1 MATTNLQTP
10 AITDGIRQV
19 AVETAE
25 RVVREALGLGT
36 KYISVN
42 DDNPVLL
49 IDEYFYATGVGR
61 QKGLKHLV
69 KEGYIKRVDNPEL
82 LKAMGFT
89 SGCSNGIYVPTD
101 KTENVCKVAAQIDT
115 ASPQGRNTHKLLIT
129 VPDGMDFLSSKVFTP
144 DVRISLYVEQWGQ
157 SQTAQQIQQIANAAQ

>member
-1 MATTNLQTP
+1 MATTNLQTA

-49 IDEYFYATGVGR
+49 IDEYFYAMGVGR
-61 QKGLKHLV
+61 NLGLKKLLADGYV
-69 KEGYIKRVDNPEL
+69 EPVEGAGLKALGLKRGDKRV
-82 LKAMGFT
+82 F
-89 SGCSNGIYVPTD
+89 VPTE
-101 KTENVCKVAAQIDT
+101 KGEEFLTCAAHLD
-115 ASPQGRNTHKLLIT
+115 ASGAQGRNTTKLLVK
-129 VPDGMDFLSSKVFTP
+129 VPEGMDYLSAKVFTP
-144 DVRISLYVEQWGQ
+144 EVRLELYREAWGV
-157 SQTAQQIQQIANAAQ
+157 

>member
-1 MATTNLQTP
+1 MSTTNLQTSS
-10 AITDGIRQV
+10 ISKDIQKV

-25 RVVREALGLGT
+25 RVVREALGLGD
-36 KYISVN
+36 KFIAVN

-61 QKGLKHLV
+61 LKGLKHLV

-89 SGCSNGIYVPTD
+89 SGCANGIYVPTD
-101 KTENVCKVAAQIDT
+101 KTEDVFKVAAQIDT
-115 ASPQGRNTHKLLIT
+115 ANPQGRNTHKLLIT
-129 VPDGMDFLSSKVFTP
+129 VPEGMDFLSSKVFTP
-144 DVRISLYVEQWGQ
+144 DVRIKLYVEQWSG
-157 SQTAQQIQQIANAAQ
+157 SCTSQQIKQISDDAQ